1 MFIVNYQRYYKIP
14 IFSGLTFKRFSSSRI
29 LLKVFKFAN
38 TIKRFSSLRILL
50 KIFASS
56 RLSFKRFSEFATI
69 IKGFQVRDYH

>member
-38 TIKRFSSLRILL
+38 TIKGFR
-50 KIFASS
+50 KFANTI
-56 RLSFKRFSEFATI
+56 KRFS
-69 IKGFQVRDYH
+69 QVREYY

>member
-38 TIKRFSSLRILL
+38 TIKGFRSSRILL
-50 KIFASS
+50 KGFRKFAN
-56 RLSFKRFSEFATI
+56 T
-69 IKGFQVRDYH
+69 IKGFRVREYY